1 MSDKKLHAAE
11 MLIRHT
17 FMKEHPAFFTTDCEI
32 NRIDWDMINDGEYTK
47 QEFILVQVLKFLLND
62 YCEIELPD
70 LLTLNDDDL
79 QAVMLSLSER
89 FKNKEFQENL

>member
-17 FMKEHPAFFTTDCEI
+17 FMKEHPSFFTTDCEI
-32 NRIDWDMINDGEYTK
+32 NRIDWEMINDGEYTK
-47 QEFILVQVLKFLLND
+47 QEWVLVQVLKFILDD

-89 FKNKEFQENL
+89 FKSKDFQENL

>member
-1 MSDKKLHAAE
+1 MDKRLHAAE

-17 FMKEHPAFFTTDCEI
+17 FMNRHESFKTTDCEI
-32 NRIDWDMINDGEYTK
+32 NQIDWERINDGEYTK
-47 QEFILVQVLKFLLND
+47 QEWILVQVLKFLLDD

-89 FKNKEFQENL
+89 FKSKEFQENL